1 MRHRLSLIPLLLAM
15 VVALAGVPATA
26 SADYKR
32 VYTDCTDGTLDG
44 TYSAK
49 ELQEAMRNAEAN
61 VGDYTECADAITAAQ
76 QAQAGGGGSSSG
88 GQGGST
94 GGSGA
99 TGSGGGTSSGSGA
112 TGSTG
117 ATDAPSTTGGS
128 GTTDAPATPDRQ
140 NDARDADAAE
150 KAAALAAATASAEQ
164 KAGAEAAEL
173 KNTGVPTAALELG
186 GSETSLPGPLVLTL
200 VACVLAACLAGAG
213 TGVQALRRR
222 RGR

>member
-15 VVALAGVPATA
+15 FVALAGVPAAA

-32 VYTDCTDGTLDG
+32 VYADCTDGTLDG
-44 TYSAK
+44 TYTAK

-76 QAQAGGGGSSSG
+76 QALAAGGGSSSG
-88 GQGGST
+88 GGSNQGGTSGGGSGTTGSGGGSGTT

-99 TGSGGGTSSGSGA
+99 TSTP
-112 TGSTG
+112 STG
-117 ATDAPSTTGGS
+117 GDASSTEP
-128 GTTDAPATPDRQ
+128 PATPDRQ

-164 KAGAEAAEL
+164 KAGDEAAEL

-186 GSETSLPGPLVLTL
+186 GSDTSLPGPLLLTL